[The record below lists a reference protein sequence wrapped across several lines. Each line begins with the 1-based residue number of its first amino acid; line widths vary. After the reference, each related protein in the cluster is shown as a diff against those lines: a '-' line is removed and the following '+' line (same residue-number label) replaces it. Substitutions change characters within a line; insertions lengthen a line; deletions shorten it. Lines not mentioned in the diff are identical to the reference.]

1 MAAANNA
8 DPSTKKRADPNF
20 VKNLP
25 DFEVSDTSIECQI
38 CLENFTSNKNKT
50 GSKLPCGH
58 YFHRECINKWLENQS

>member
-25 DFEVSDTSIECQI
+25 DFEVSDTSIEC
-38 CLENFTSNKNKT
+38 
-50 GSKLPCGH
+50 
-58 YFHRECINKWLENQS
+58 